1 MKKQNQK
8 YYVVWIGRS
17 PGVYSSWPACLRQV
31 HGYAN
36 AKHKS
41 FTSSQ
46 AAENAFR
53 DGHEKH
59 WGSNGRL
66 TPKKPNLLS
75 AAQGPITDSLCVD
88 AAWNSQTKAI
98 EYRGVWLADK
108 SIAFQLGPYWDA
120 TNNIAEFLAIVDGL
134 SLLASEG
141 RSCPVYSDSKVAIGW
156 VRDKEVRSKSVHLG
170 KTSSQIN
177 DLVHEAVE
185 WLNDNDQHNPV
196 LKWVTRIWGEN
207 PADFGRK

>member
-1 MKKQNQK
+1 MKTLQKKQK

-17 PGVYSSWPACLRQV
+17 PGVYSSWPAFLR
-31 HGYAN
+31 HGYAD
-36 AKHKS
+36 AKFKS
-41 FTSSQ
+41 FTSRQ

-53 DGHEKH
+53 DGHQKH
-59 WGSNGRL
+59 WGANRKSVPAKG
-66 TPKKPNLLS
+66 NLLS
-75 AAQGPITDSLCVD
+75 AVQGPITDSLCVD
-88 AAWNSQTKAI
+88 AAWNFRTNAI
-98 EYRGVWLADK
+98 EYRGVWLADRK
-108 SIAFQLGPYWDA
+108 LAFAEGPFWDA

-156 VRDKEVRSKSVHLG
+156 VRDKEVRSKSMLLG

-177 DLVHEAVE
+177 DLVEQATDYE
-185 WLNDNDQHNPV
+185 HNLV
-196 LKWVTRIWGEN
+196 LKWETRIWGEI